1 MREIHRTIVSA
12 IIFSKDGKVLMGRK
26 DPSKGGVYTDCWHIP
41 GGGVDEGETLEHAL
55 IREVQEETG
64 ITITTD
70 QMQPLTP
77 IGSGTAKK
85 VLRETGEKV
94 LCHMAFHRFD
104 IRIQQNADDIILSGN
119 GEFIEMQWFD
129 RDALRDIKQI
139 PGGKDFFMEMGYI

>member
-41 GGGVDEGETLEHAL
+41 GGGVDEGETLEQAL

-70 QMQPLTP
+70 QIQPLTP
-77 IGSGTAKK
+77 IGSGTGEK
-85 VLRETGEKV
+85 VVKETGEKV
-94 LCHMAFHRFD
+94 LCHMAFHRFE
-104 IRIQQNADDIILSGN
+104 IRILQNADDIILAGDS
-119 GEFIEMQWFD
+119 EFIEMQWFD
-129 RDALRDIKQI
+129 RDTLIDIKQI